1 MLFKR
6 VLRHCTTSLFS
17 KRKGRTIYTATIYT
31 DGSFY
36 SNRNPNNKAIIK
48 SAAGIGIYFPNG
60 EHYNVCEKINA
71 VSSNY
76 SEMMAIYRAIKICDL
91 LKINGI
97 IYTDSEYAIQ
107 KINYKHCGI
116 LLHHVKAHRYL
127 HSSIPGHDHSVGNAI
142 ADTLAKYGSKM

>member
-17 KRKGRTIYTATIYT
+17 KRKGRTIYTATIYV

-36 SNRNPNNKAIIK
+36 ANNKAIIK

-97 IYTDSEYAIQ
+97 I
-107 KINYKHCGI
+107 K
-116 LLHHVKAHRYL
+116 
-127 HSSIPGHDHSVGNAI
+127 SIRKVM
-142 ADTLAKYGSKM
+142 K